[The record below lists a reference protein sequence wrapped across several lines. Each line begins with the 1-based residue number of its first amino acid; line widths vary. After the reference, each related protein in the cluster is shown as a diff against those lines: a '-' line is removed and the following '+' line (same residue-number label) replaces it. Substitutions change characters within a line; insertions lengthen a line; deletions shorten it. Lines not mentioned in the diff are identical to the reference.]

1 MELRSTASANDE
13 MPGRFRKRDI
23 HTVWISQLDI
33 AYLHTSHGEASKT
46 MKLMHAALSAA
57 AVTYRQRIV
66 TSVTQCVKAYT
77 QALYPGVEIGASPDE
92 VRDR

>member
-1 MELRSTASANDE
+1 
-13 MPGRFRKRDI
+13 
-23 HTVWISQLDI
+23 
-33 AYLHTSHGEASKT
+33 